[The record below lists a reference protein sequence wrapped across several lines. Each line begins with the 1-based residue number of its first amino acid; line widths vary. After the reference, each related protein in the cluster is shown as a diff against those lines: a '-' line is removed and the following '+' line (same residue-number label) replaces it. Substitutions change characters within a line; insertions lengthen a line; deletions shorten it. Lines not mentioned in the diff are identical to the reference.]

1 MHDINHTLTIRKK
14 YMLSSIETFV
24 LNRMVDSKEL
34 QKDLDSISKSIT
46 VATMLQCGL
55 DVLKIQLRNRR
66 KPIKF

>member
-1 MHDINHTLTIRKK
+1 MTSLQISNITTEK

-46 VATMLQCGL
+46 VATMLQ
-55 DVLKIQLRNRR
+55 
-66 KPIKF
+66 